1 MGFLIGGFGKLMAGK
16 RLRSL
21 QTAMMSIQSQLRKA
35 TRQSAD
41 MQKYFDNLE
50 KSSKTNNSIWASGM
64 MTMFQTQW
72 QNDALQ
78 RCGFN
83 SIEDFTASTDKAA
96 KENYF
101 QYMQAFA
108 TQNAS
113 QQQQLQ
119 AFIQMQNTM
128 MEQRIEAMKEQMLQ
142 PLKDLEESL
151 QLEKDSLESQIQL
164 AQADYD
170 ACKEMEKA
178 GAKNMVPN
186 YTGQG

>member
-1 MGFLIGGFGKLMAGK
+1 
-16 RLRSL
+16 
-21 QTAMMSIQSQLRKA
+21 
-35 TRQSAD
+35 
-41 MQKYFDNLE
+41 
-50 KSSKTNNSIWASGM
+50 
-64 MTMFQTQW
+64 
-72 QNDALQ
+72 
-78 RCGFN
+78 
-83 SIEDFTASTDKAA
+83 
-96 KENYF
+96 
-101 QYMQAFA
+101 MQAFA

-128 MEQRIEAMKEQMLQ
+128 MEQRIETMKEQMLQ

-164 AQADYD
+164 AEADYN

-186 YTGQG
+186 YTGQA